1 MKKTHDFDSV
11 FDSQEVFRLI
21 LDATAHPLTP
31 VNLKPY
37 TKKIPFN
44 EPQFLAIAMTLL
56 DNEVSFNTCENG
68 ELSHNIRSLT
78 LSSRKDI
85 ADADFVFVSNTSD
98 LEDVIQNAKCG
109 TDTNPHDTAA
119 VIVKIDNEKEDVEA
133 FQGPGIQNE
142 LFTQIHP
149 MVNKAIAL
157 RDNMFFE
164 FPKGIDLF
172 FVDHDDNLFA
182 VPRTLKKVV

>member
-37 TKKIPFN
+37 TRKIPFN

-78 LSSRKDI
+78 LSSREDI
-85 ADADFVFVSNTSD
+85 ADADFVCEQYIRFR
-98 LEDVIQNAKCG
+98 DVIQNAKCG
-109 TDTNPHDTAA
+109 TDTNPHDAAA
-119 VIVKIDNEKEDVEA
+119 VLSKLTMKKKTSKPPGTRNSKRIVHT
-133 FQGPGIQNE
+133 GPPDG
-142 LFTQIHP
+142 
-149 MVNKAIAL
+149 K
-157 RDNMFFE
+157 
-164 FPKGIDLF
+164 
-172 FVDHDDNLFA
+172 
-182 VPRTLKKVV
+182 